1 MKKFRNILIGLMVA
15 TAMTFIFES
24 CSSTHPFFVTNNSI
38 GTKVGKSSGTCY
50 DLFGIFTFM
59 QLGKAGGIC
68 LDADYSIQTAA
79 KNGGITKIATV
90 DIRKT
95 SVLGIVITYET
106 IVTGE

>member
-1 MKKFRNILIGLMVA
+1 MKKCKNVLIGLFIAM
-15 TAMTFIFES
+15 AMTFIFES
-24 CSSTHPFFVTNNSI
+24 CSSTQPFFVTNNSV
-38 GTKVGKSSGTCY
+38 GTKVGKASGTCY
-50 DLFGIFTFM
+50 DLFGIFTLF

-68 LDADYSIQTAA
+68 LDADYSIQSAA